1 MWAHCSRSC
10 SIFNIVFVFN
20 ILTPSVG
27 EVVWRHT
34 SHRDNEV
41 TYRLVAHTLIIQFKE
56 ILAEHFN
63 PYQFGITTYGGCEVV
78 VHGIQTMLNFHPN
91 WVVLHVD
98 VCNTFAL
105 VSQLTISQELQFSPN
120 YLDQLSHLFDN
131 FMHAHYIFLRF
142 FDMGVL

>member
-1 MWAHCSRSC
+1 MIMRLFLTFFLKYVGTLFKVMFHLQYCVFFYISTH
-10 SIFNIVFVFN
+10 NI
-20 ILTPSVG
+20 G

-98 VCNTFAL
+98 VFNTFNL
-105 VSQLTISQELQFSPN
+105 MSQLAFFKS
-120 YLDQLSHLFDN
+120 YN
-131 FMHAHYIFLRF
+131 FHPII
-142 FDMGVL
+142 